1 VKKSTRT
8 IEDPEQGLASFQRE
22 ERGPGGWPTDPQIA
36 FIEAKY
42 KLDKARKELARWR
55 SNHANIARRL
65 RHVEGGVALP
75 HRPSARQETDTD
87 PPANWRLRV
96 SDKNIELYMELMD
109 QPRAISA
116 AETRMLVE
124 LVDAWRDLEHRKR
137 LALER
142 DLMQEPRD
150 KARR

>member
-1 VKKSTRT
+1 VKKSTMT

-42 KLDKARKELARWR
+42 KLDKARRELARWR
-55 SNHANIARRL
+55 SNHANVARRL
-65 RHVEGGVALP
+65 RHLEGRDALP
-75 HRPSARQETDTD
+75 HRPSAQQQTDTA

-96 SDKNIELYMELMD
+96 SDKHIGLYMELMD

-116 AETRMLVE
+116 TETRMLLE
-124 LVDAWRDLEHRKR
+124 LVDAWRDLEHRKH

-142 DLMQEPRD
+142 QLMQAPRD